1 MGQKVSYVQSGDAKD
16 ELKKLKLNTGQKGH
30 EEHCK
35 KNPSISNIRKEKGKN
50 HHLCVNL
57 NQKQSGNASTCQSV
71 KCS

>member
-35 KNPSISNIRKEKGKN
+35 KNIPPSVTSGKKKGKIII
-50 HHLCVNL
+50 CV
-57 NQKQSGNASTCQSV
+57 SI
-71 KCS
+71 